1 MPYLQLMETV
11 APDRYLPFVIR
22 TRLLF
27 QNGRDDAVYTQKE
40 IDDFQSSVRGRKT
53 VKWYEAGHW
62 LNEAAFD
69 ERLTWLIDE
78 LALD

>member
-27 QNGRDDAVYTQKE
+27 QNGRDDAVYTPQE
-40 IDDFQSSVRGRKT
+40 IDDFQSS
-53 VKWYEAGHW
+53 
-62 LNEAAFD
+62 AAA
-69 ERLTWLIDE
+69 RR
-78 LALD
+78 